1 MSLYWVVLSLLIAV
15 SAATVALYVHLA
27 IAALRKRSL
36 KAQPSAEAPPA
47 GEEGAEGQGQ
57 GEGEVA
63 IIGDGRD
70 SEATRIARRS
80 IGLSPDAQHAV
91 MEHVEELRRSEHLDD
106 ERGDVHV
113 SLEFDL
119 VAGDGPART
128 SDPGRY
134 DNVRIEHSD
143 GRSAKLRVVTGRGGT
158 GVDIR
163 LVGAE
168 PPGGLWTADG
178 QHLAVGRDC
187 RIDGG
192 DRLLVEL
199 LAESL
204 RFG

>member
-1 MSLYWVVLSLLIAV
+1 MSLYWVILSLLIAV

-27 IAALRKRSL
+27 IGALRKRSL
-36 KAQPSAEAPPA
+36 EAQPSVEAAPT
-47 GEEGAEGQGQ
+47 EDEVTEGH
-57 GEGEVA
+57 GEVA
-63 IIGDGRD
+63 IGDGKD

-113 SLEFDL
+113 SLELDL
-119 VAGDGPART
+119 VAGGGPART
-128 SDPGRY
+128 PDPGRY

-168 PPGGLWTADG
+168 PTGGLWTADG
-178 QHLAVGRDC
+178 QHLAAGRDC